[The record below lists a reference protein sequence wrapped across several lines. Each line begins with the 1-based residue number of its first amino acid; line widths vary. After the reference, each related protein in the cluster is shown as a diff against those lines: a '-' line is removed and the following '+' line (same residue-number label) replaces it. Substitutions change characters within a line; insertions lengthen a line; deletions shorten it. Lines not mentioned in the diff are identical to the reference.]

1 MLQLRCTQ
9 KAQRF
14 LGLKREH
21 LSEVKSPS
29 SLLGNWYVNIF
40 VVDRRKTILFM
51 NERTLL
57 SFVIFGARKEHVK
70 AFSDIFLRGVDQ
82 LLSIEGID
90 DEAIDRVLS
99 DYETLEYTATSDRKV
114 LGNMN
119 DLMDLY
125 KHFIFHGGGYKNCDL
140 WSIISRI
147 NRTPQ
152 RNLGWMFSI
161 DVAGELLETAHG
173 SAT

>member
-1 MLQLRCTQ
+1 M
-9 KAQRF
+9 
-14 LGLKREH
+14 
-21 LSEVKSPS
+21 
-29 SLLGNWYVNIF
+29 
-40 VVDRRKTILFM
+40 
-51 NERTLL
+51 
-57 SFVIFGARKEHVK
+57 FGARKEHVK
-70 AFSDIFLRGVDQ
+70 NFPELFLRGVDQ

-90 DEAIDRVLS
+90 DAAINRVLS
-99 DYETLEYTATSDRKV
+99 DYETLEYTVTSSKKV

-125 KHFIFHGGGYKNCDL
+125 KHFIFHEGGYTSCDL

-161 DVAGELLETAHG
+161 DVVGELLENAHG